1 MGLTLIMATKSSLVR
16 NNCNF
21 IAVYLIYP
29 LRLMYSDSSMSPKVD
44 KCCYHFFASIIIT
57 HSPVYPFTA
66 NLTSCGFSSNNPFF
80 NTIIIII
87 VVFIIIED
95 NFIDYE
101 IECHHVRLASSSYL
115 PSSSSI
121 RFYYHISCR

>member
-1 MGLTLIMATKSSLVR
+1 MGLTLIMATKSPLVR

-29 LRLMYSDSSMSPKVD
+29 LRLMYSDSSMCPKVD

-57 HSPVYPFTA
+57 HSPIYPFTA

-80 NTIIIII
+80 ITIIIF

-95 NFIDYE
+95 NFIDNE

-121 RFYYHISCR
+121 RFYYHILCR